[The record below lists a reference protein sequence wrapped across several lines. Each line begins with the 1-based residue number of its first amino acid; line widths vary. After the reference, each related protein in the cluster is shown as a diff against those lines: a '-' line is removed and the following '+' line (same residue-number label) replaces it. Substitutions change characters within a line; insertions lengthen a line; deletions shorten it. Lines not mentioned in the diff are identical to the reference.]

1 MTKIVIKHNV
11 PLEVNKLVLK
21 NELVISRGLFLAK
34 KRYAIRVINK
44 EGKEIDKVE
53 YMGVEIKRSD
63 YPSKSKEF
71 LSQLIDLILK
81 SEKVSLTQ
89 LLKFVNRE
97 KTEFVNSIKEGDKS
111 IARPVSWGK
120 KLKDYKLV
128 PQGVR
133 SMIAWNEIMYDIHN
147 TGNKAYM
154 YRVGGIDVEKAPVE
168 IVKRYEK
175 FISSHG
181 KLEVIAIPDEE
192 RRLPSYFLP
201 DIKGNLKFCF
211 EDRYELMLKPL
222 MDTKQNLEV
231 MTI

>member
-1 MTKIVIKHNV
+1 
-11 PLEVNKLVLK
+11 
-21 NELVISRGLFLAK
+21 
-34 KRYAIRVINK
+34 
-44 EGKEIDKVE
+44 
-53 YMGVEIKRSD
+53 MGVEIKRSD

-97 KTEFVNSIKEGDKS
+97 KSEFVDLIKKGDKS

-128 PQGVR
+128 PQGVKA
-133 SMIAWNEIMYDIHN
+133 MLAWNNIMYDIHN

-154 YRVGGIDVEKAPVE
+154 YRVSGIDTMTAPPE
-168 IVKRYEK
+168 IVKKYEK
-175 FISSHG
+175 FVVEHG

-192 RRLPSYFLP
+192 ARLPSYFFP
-201 DIKGNLKFCF
+201 DMKGNLKFCF
-211 EDRYELMLKPL
+211 EDRHELMLKPL
-222 MDTKQNLEV
+222 MDSKQNMEV
-231 MTI
+231 ITI